1 MEDAHICTLLL
12 NMPLAGIHGRPEDE
26 FDVNLMTTMFM
37 AMRRSKQGT
46 EELSVNTVV
55 KTLFTYSKF
64 DLDSFLIRNV

>member
-37 AMRRSKQGT
+37 AMIRSKKHA
-46 EELSVNTVV
+46 EELSVSTVV
-55 KTLFTYSKF
+55 KTLCTYSKF
-64 DLDSFLIRNV
+64 DLDTFLLEVF

>member
-1 MEDAHICTLLL
+1 
-12 NMPLAGIHGRPEDE
+12 MPLAGIHGRPEDE

-64 DLDSFLIRNV
+64 DLDSFLLEMFELIIYDSNS